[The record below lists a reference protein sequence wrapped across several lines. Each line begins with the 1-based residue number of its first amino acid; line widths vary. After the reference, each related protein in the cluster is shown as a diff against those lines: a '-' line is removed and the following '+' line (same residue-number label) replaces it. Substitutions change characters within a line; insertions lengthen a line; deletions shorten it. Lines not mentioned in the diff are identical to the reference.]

1 MKKRLIAAALL
12 LLVVFTIF
20 TACAKKGSE
29 IPEEVLD
36 FYTMVLDKGKLGS
49 EEVIP
54 YFHYEYPEEVELALS
69 SGVLIEKYEI
79 VSVSQVN
86 SELYAFET
94 RIWESRP
101 AETMVTAHHFVG
113 KIDGEY
119 RLMVAYWHVPDELS
133 ENLDPKNYPQSPDA
147 MIPDYVE

>member
-54 YFHYEYPEEVELALS
+54 YFHY
-69 SGVLIEKYEI
+69 
-79 VSVSQVN
+79 
-86 SELYAFET
+86 
-94 RIWESRP
+94 
-101 AETMVTAHHFVG
+101 
-113 KIDGEY
+113 
-119 RLMVAYWHVPDELS
+119 
-133 ENLDPKNYPQSPDA
+133 
-147 MIPDYVE
+147 